1 MTTVKYWPIEFLNTN
16 DYPDDEENHMG
27 SIAFCILSGPYTFQG
42 THTLVQLANAALA
55 KGHEITGIFFFVDG
69 VYNVNKR
76 IKVEAGSLDLP
87 AELEHLAGKGVKMVA
102 CSACAG
108 YRGIGEG
115 DMVPGAKIAGLAT
128 FGEFFEAA
136 DKVVVLGM

>member
-1 MTTVKYWPIEFLNTN
+1 MHGK
-16 DYPDDEENHMG
+16 
-27 SIAFCILSGPYTFQG
+27 IAFCILSGPYTFQA
-42 THTLVQLANAALA
+42 TNTLVGLANAALA

-87 AELEHLAGKGVKMVA
+87 AELKQLADKGVKMAA
-102 CSACAG
+102 CSACAE
-108 YRGIGEG
+108 YRGISEG
-115 DMVPGAKIAGLAT
+115 DLVPGAELAGLAT
-128 FGEFFEAA
+128 FGEYFEAA